1 MNLRKIF
8 EQFDRDEIRFKLE
21 QLLKK
26 DADTEK
32 EMKRLTMEN
41 ERYKKE
47 IQRMQSQ
54 RPINTTI
61 NLRNRGRFAQRNN
74 TVGKNLP
81 PKKTN

>member
-47 IQRMQSQ
+47 IQRMQGQ

-74 TVGKNLP
+74 TVGKSLP